1 MKCQLGRE
9 NPVSRCGTTNCDE
22 CGWNVDIN
30 RQRREEIHRLAARH
44 ELRLWGK
51 TQEPITKGA
60 CSMSFEH
67 VFDRKSECEAVAAAL
82 EDAGWEVHW
91 QRGLENPDR
100 YYLTA
105 YK

>member
-1 MKCQLGRE
+1 
-9 NPVSRCGTTNCDE
+9 
-22 CGWNVDIN
+22 
-30 RQRREEIHRLAARH
+30 
-44 ELRLWGK
+44 
-51 TQEPITKGA
+51 
-60 CSMSFEH
+60 MSFEH